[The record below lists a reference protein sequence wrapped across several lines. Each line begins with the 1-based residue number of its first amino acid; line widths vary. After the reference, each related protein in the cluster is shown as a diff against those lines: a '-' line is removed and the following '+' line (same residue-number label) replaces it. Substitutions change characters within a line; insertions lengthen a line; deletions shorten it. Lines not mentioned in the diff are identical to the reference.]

1 MPGCYSSVHRESADE
16 NSGIKSRLLM
26 TRGIHVEVRV
36 EVKVEVTIELRL
48 DARRIA
54 TRQLCRHRSRSIYDT
69 SSEMNLPCI

>member
-54 TRQLCRHRSRSIYDT
+54 TKNDDGRPWSIYDT
-69 SSEMNLPCI
+69 SSELNLLCI